1 MAFPNT
7 QRNTVF
13 IAITALMVTFSI
25 CSQAQKPMIEEVI
38 VTAQKREQNAQD
50 VPIALTAID
59 ADTIEQ
65 VGIQTTQDVV
75 RLAPSLTVNEAN
87 HKQTSSFSIRGVGT
101 NVYGIGVEQGVAL
114 LVDDVAAVQP
124 GQTIG
129 SLVDIER
136 IEVLRG
142 PQSTLFGKNASAGVI
157 SITTKAPSETFEGS
171 IEATATDDGETGFVG
186 SVSGPIMD
194 DFRYRLTGKWND
206 RDGYINN
213 LTPNVDDL
221 NGARI
226 KNLRGKLDW
235 DLTDTTTVK
244 FSAYYTKDK
253 SKCCALTWESMP
265 EGNSILGLPIGYPA
279 NDISPGK
286 DNFDFRGEDGP
297 YSESESTGGS
307 IRVQA
312 AVGEFELVSIS
323 ALDNWNYDIQ
333 EDNDF
338 SDLDVKAFFSGGQQQ
353 GGWYSSGEISTNF
366 YSQEFRLLSPSNE
379 KYEYLVGLYYANAK
393 TTEYFYRNLSLALA
407 DNDTMAKTESFSVF
421 GQLTWHFTSATR
433 VTGGLRWL
441 NEEISAD
448 LISYLDSVPQKASGN
463 DSDSPIVGRVSL
475 QHLFRDDIMTY
486 ASYARGY
493 KGQAFD
499 IGGGKFSEYA
509 ANNPIG
515 SETSNSYEVGVKSI
529 LWNQRLQLNADMFYT
544 TYEDFQVQRTDVIDD
559 VVVFGLDNVGELVTQ
574 GIELDSLIL
583 LSENIALTMNASYID
598 ASANDYDG
606 AACWSGQTVAE
617 GCEAGLQNVDNG
629 QLPVSPEWKYTA
641 MLDFK
646 IPFESL
652 PFDGFANII
661 YTWQDDVSFNINQD
675 PNLAQKSYGLTNLRF
690 GLNDD
695 KGRYRLTFFAN
706 NLFDEAYASNKINLT
721 QLFSPGLTIGQV
733 LPRSAQRYVGVQARY
748 NF

>member
-1 MAFPNT
+1 MASPNT

-13 IAITALMVTFSI
+13 IAITAVISTFST
-25 CSQAQKPMIEEVI
+25 CSQAQQPMIEEVM

-59 ADTIEQ
+59 ADTIQ
-65 VGIQTTQDVV
+65 QAGIQTTQDVV

-124 GQTIG
+124 GQTLG

-136 IEVLRG
+136 IEILRG

-157 SITTKAPSETFEGS
+157 SITTKAPSDTFEGS
-171 IEATATDDGETGFVG
+171 MEATATDDGETGVVG

-194 DFRYRLTGKWND
+194 GFRYRLTGNWND
-206 RDGYINN
+206 RDGYIHN
-213 LTPNVDDL
+213 LTPNVDDK
-221 NGARI
+221 NGARV

-235 DLTDTTTVK
+235 DITDTATLK
-244 FSAYYTKDK
+244 FSAYSMKDK

-265 EGNSILGLPIGYPA
+265 LGNSILGLPIGYPA
-279 NDISPGK
+279 DDISPGK

-297 YSESESTGGS
+297 YSTSESTGGS
-307 IRVQA
+307 VRLNA

-333 EDNDF
+333 EDVDF
-338 SDLDVKAFFSGGQQQ
+338 SDLDVLGFFSGDQEQ
-353 GGWYSSGEISTNF
+353 GGWYSRGEISTNF
-366 YSQEFRLLSPSNE
+366 YSQEFRLLSPSYE

-393 TTEYFYRNLSLALA
+393 TTEYFFRNLSLALA
-407 DNDTMAKTESFSVF
+407 DNDTTAKTESLSVF
-421 GQLTWHFTSATR
+421 GQLTWHFTSATS

-448 LISYLDSVPQKASGN
+448 LISYLDTVPEKASGN

-475 QHLFRDDIMTY
+475 QHFFRDDIMTY

-509 ANNPIG
+509 ANNPVD
-515 SETSNSYEVGVKSI
+515 SESSNSYELGVKSI
-529 LWNQRLQLNADMFYT
+529 LWDRRLQLNVDVFYT
-544 TYEDFQVQRTDVIDD
+544 TYEDFQVQRTDLIDNA
-559 VVVFGLDNVGELVTQ
+559 VVFELDNVGELVTQ

-583 LSENIALTMNASYID
+583 LGENIALTMNASYID

-606 AACWSGQTVAE
+606 AACWSGQTAAE
-617 GCEAGLQNVDNG
+617 GCVLGLQNVDNG
-629 QLPVSPEWKYTA
+629 RLPVSPEWKYTA
-641 MLDFK
+641 MLDYK
-646 IPFESL
+646 IPFDSM
-652 PFDGFANII
+652 PFDAFANII
-661 YTWQDDVSFNINQD
+661 YTWQDDTIFNINQD
-675 PNLAQKSYGLTNLRF
+675 PSLTQGSYGLTNLRL
-690 GLNDD
+690 GLNDEE
-695 KGRYRLTFFAN
+695 GRYRLTFFAN
-706 NLFDEAYASNKINLT
+706 NLFDKAYASNKINLT
-721 QLFSPGLTIGQV
+721 QLFAPGLTIGQV

>member
-1 MAFPNT
+1 MIFPKM
-7 QRNTVF
+7 QRNTVLVT
-13 IAITALMVTFSI
+13 ITALMSTFSL
-25 CSQAQKPMIEEVI
+25 CTEAQQPVIEEVM
-38 VTAQKREQNAQD
+38 VTAQKRVQNAQD

-65 VGIQTTQDVV
+65 AGIQTTQDVV

-114 LVDDVAAVQP
+114 LIDDVAAVQP
-124 GQTIG
+124 GQTLG
-129 SLVDIER
+129 SLIDIQR

-157 SITTKAPSETFEGS
+157 SITTKAPSETFEGA
-171 IEATATDDGETGFVG
+171 IQATATDDGETGIVG
-186 SVSGPIMD
+186 SVSGPITD
-194 DFRYRLTGKWND
+194 EFRYRLTGKWND

-213 LTPNVDDL
+213 LTPNVDDK

-226 KNLRGKLDW
+226 RNLRGKLDW
-235 DLTDTTTVK
+235 DITDTATVK
-244 FSAYYTKDK
+244 FSAYYMKDK

-265 EGNSILGLPIGYPA
+265 AGNSILGLPIGYPA
-279 NDISPGK
+279 DGISPGK

-307 IRVQA
+307 MRIQA

-323 ALDNWNYDIQ
+323 ALDDWNYDIQ
-333 EDNDF
+333 EDVDF
-338 SDLDVKAFFSGGQQQ
+338 SDLDVQAFFSGGQEQ
-353 GGWYSSGEISTNF
+353 GGWYSTGDISTKF

-379 KYEYLVGLYYANAK
+379 KYEYLVGFYYANAK
-393 TTEYFYRNLSLALA
+393 TTEYFFRNLSLALA
-407 DNDTMAKTESFSVF
+407 DNDTTAKTESVSVF
-421 GQLTWHFTSATR
+421 GQLTWHFTSATS

-448 LISYLDSVPQKASGN
+448 LISYLDEEPKKVSGN
-463 DSDSPIVGRVSL
+463 DSDSPVVGRASL
-475 QHLFRDDIMTY
+475 QHFFRDDIMSY

-499 IGGGKFSEYA
+499 IGGGRFSEYA
-509 ANNPIG
+509 ANNPIE
-515 SETSNSYEVGVKSI
+515 SESSNSYEIGVKSI
-529 LWNQRLQLNADMFYT
+529 LWNQRLQLNADLFYT
-544 TYEDFQVQRTDVIDD
+544 TYEDFQVQRTDLIDD

-574 GIELDSLIL
+574 GIEIDSLVL

-606 AACWSGQTVAE
+606 AACWAGQTVAQ
-617 GCEAGLQNVDNG
+617 GCQGGLQDVDNG
-629 QLPVSPEWKYTA
+629 RLPVSPEWKYTA
-641 MLDFK
+641 MLDYK
-646 IPFESL
+646 IPIDSL
-652 PFDGFANII
+652 PFDAFANII
-661 YTWQDDVSFNINQD
+661 YTWQDDVIFNINQD
-675 PNLAQKSYGLTNLRF
+675 PSLTQGSYGLTNLRF
-690 GLNDD
+690 GVNDD
-695 KGRYRLTFFAN
+695 EGRYRLTFFAT
-706 NLFDEAYASNKINLT
+706 NLFDKAYAGNKINLT
-721 QLFSPGLTIGQV
+721 QLFLPGLTVAQIQ
-733 LPRSAQRYVGVQARY
+733 PRSAQRYVGVQARY

>member
-1 MAFPNT
+1 MAFLNA
-7 QRNTVF
+7 QRTTIF
-13 IAITALMVTFSI
+13 ITITALITTFSI
-25 CSQAQKPMIEEVI
+25 SAGAQQPIIEEVM

-65 VGIQTTQDVV
+65 AGIQTTQDVV

-171 IEATATDDGETGFVG
+171 VEATATDDGETGVVG

-213 LTPNVDDL
+213 LTPNVDDK

-235 DLTDTTTVK
+235 DITDTATVK
-244 FSAYYTKDK
+244 FSAYYMKDK

-265 EGNSILGLPIGYPA
+265 VGNSILGLPIGYPA
-279 NDISPGK
+279 DDISPGK

-333 EDNDF
+333 EDVDF
-338 SDLDVKAFFSGGQQQ
+338 SDLDVQAFFSGGQEQ

-393 TTEYFYRNLSLALA
+393 TTEYFFRNLSLALA

-421 GQLTWHFTSATR
+421 GQLTWHFTSATS

-475 QHLFRDDIMTY
+475 QHFFRDDIMTY

-509 ANNPIG
+509 ANNPID
-515 SETSNSYEVGVKSI
+515 SETSNSYEIGVKSI
-529 LWNQRLQLNADMFYT
+529 LWNQRLQLNADVFYT
-544 TYEDFQVQRTDVIDD
+544 TYEDFQVQRTDLIDD

-598 ASANDYDG
+598 ASANDYSG

-617 GCEAGLQNVDNG
+617 GCEAGLQNIDNG

-641 MLDFK
+641 MLDYK
-646 IPFESL
+646 IPFDSL

-661 YTWQDDVSFNINQD
+661 YTWQDDVIFNINQD
-675 PNLAQKSYGLTNLRF
+675 PNLTQESYGLTNLRF

-695 KGRYRLTFFAN
+695 EGRYRLTFFAN
-706 NLFDEAYASNKINLT
+706 NLFDEAYAGNKINLT
-721 QLFSPGLTIGQV
+721 QLFLPGLTIAQV
-733 LPRSAQRYVGVQARY
+733 QPRSAQRYVGVQARY

>member
-7 QRNTVF
+7 QSNTVF
-13 IAITALMVTFSI
+13 IAITALISTFST
-25 CSQAQKPMIEEVI
+25 CSQAQQLMIEEVM

-59 ADTIEQ
+59 ADTIQ
-65 VGIQTTQDVV
+65 QAGIETTQDVV

-124 GQTIG
+124 GQTLG

-136 IEVLRG
+136 IEILRG

-157 SITTKAPSETFEGS
+157 SITTKAPSDTFEGS
-171 IEATATDDGETGFVG
+171 MEATATDDGETGVVG

-194 DFRYRLTGKWND
+194 DLRYRLTGKWND
-206 RDGYINN
+206 RDGYIHN
-213 LTPNVDDL
+213 LTPNVDDK
-221 NGARI
+221 NGARV

-235 DLTDTTTVK
+235 DITDSATVK
-244 FSAYYTKDK
+244 FSAYSMQDK

-265 EGNSILGLPIGYPA
+265 VGNSILGLPIGYPA
-279 NDISPGK
+279 DDISPGK

-297 YSESESTGGS
+297 YSTSESTGGS
-307 IRVQA
+307 VRLYA

-333 EDNDF
+333 EDVDF
-338 SDLDVKAFFSGGQQQ
+338 SDLDVLGFFSGDQEQ

-366 YSQEFRLLSPSNE
+366 YSQEFRLLSPSYE

-393 TTEYFYRNLSLALA
+393 TTEYFFRNLSLALA
-407 DNDTMAKTESFSVF
+407 DNDTTAKTESLSVF
-421 GQLTWHFTSATR
+421 GQLTWHFTPATS

-448 LISYLDSVPQKASGN
+448 LISYLDTVPEKVSGN

-475 QHLFRDDIMTY
+475 QHYFHDDIMTY

-499 IGGGKFSEYA
+499 IGGGRFSEYA
-509 ANNPIG
+509 ANNPID
-515 SETSNSYEVGVKSI
+515 SESSNSYELGVKSI
-529 LWNQRLQLNADMFYT
+529 LWNQRLQLNADVFYT
-544 TYEDFQVQRTDVIDD
+544 TYEDFQVQRTDLIDG
-559 VVVFGLDNVGELVTQ
+559 VVVFELDNVGELVTQ

-583 LSENIALTMNASYID
+583 LGENIALTMNASYID

-606 AACWSGQTVAE
+606 AACWSGQTAAE
-617 GCEAGLQNVDNG
+617 GCVLGLQNVDNG
-629 QLPVSPEWKYTA
+629 RLPVSPEWKYTA
-641 MLDFK
+641 MLDYK
-646 IPFESL
+646 IPFDSM
-652 PFDGFANII
+652 PFDAFANII
-661 YTWQDDVSFNINQD
+661 YTWQDDTIFNINQD
-675 PNLAQKSYGLTNLRF
+675 PSLTQGSYGLTNLRL
-690 GLNDD
+690 GLNDEE
-695 KGRYRLTFFAN
+695 GRYRLTFFAN
-706 NLFDEAYASNKINLT
+706 NLFDKAYASNKINLT
-721 QLFSPGLTIGQV
+721 QLFAPGLTIGQV

>member
-13 IAITALMVTFSI
+13 IAITALMSTFSL
-25 CSQAQKPMIEEVI
+25 CAQAQQPMIEEVM

-65 VGIQTTQDVV
+65 AGIQTTQDVV

-114 LVDDVAAVQP
+114 LVDDVAAIQP
-124 GQTIG
+124 GQTLG

-157 SITTKAPSETFEGS
+157 SITTKSPSDIFEGA
-171 IEATATDDGETGFVG
+171 IEGTATDDGETGVVG
-186 SVSGPIMD
+186 SVSGPIID
-194 DFRYRLTGKWND
+194 SLRYRLTGRWND
-206 RDGYINN
+206 RDGYIDN
-213 LTPNVDDL
+213 LTPNVDDK

-235 DLTDTTTVK
+235 DITDAITVK
-244 FSAYYTKDK
+244 FSAYSMKDK

-265 EGNSILGLPIGYPA
+265 VGNSILGLPIGYPA
-279 NDISPGK
+279 DDINPGK

-307 IRVQA
+307 VRLHA

-333 EDNDF
+333 EDVDF
-338 SDLDVKAFFSGGQQQ
+338 SDLDVLGFFSAGQEQ

-366 YSQEFRLLSPSNE
+366 YSQEFRLLSPSYE

-393 TTEYFYRNLSLALA
+393 TTEYFFRNLSLALA
-407 DNDTMAKTESFSVF
+407 DNDTTAKTESLSVF
-421 GQLTWHFTSATR
+421 GQLTWHFTTTTSI
-433 VTGGLRWL
+433 TGGLRWL

-448 LISYLDSVPQKASGN
+448 LISYLDSVPEKVSGN

-475 QHLFRDDIMTY
+475 QHFFRDEIMTY

-499 IGGGKFSEYA
+499 IGGGRFSEYA
-509 ANNPIG
+509 ANNPID
-515 SETSNSYEVGVKSI
+515 SESSNSYEIGVKSI
-529 LWNQRLQLNADMFYT
+529 LWDKRLQLNADVFYT
-544 TYEDFQVQRTDVIDD
+544 TYEDFQVQRTDLIDG
-559 VVVFGLDNVGELVTQ
+559 VVVFELDNVGELVTQ

-617 GCEAGLQNVDNG
+617 GCVLGLQNVDNG
-629 QLPVSPEWKYTA
+629 KLPVAPEWKYTA
-641 MLDFK
+641 MLDYTV
-646 IPFESL
+646 PLDSL
-652 PFDGFANII
+652 PFNAFANII
-661 YTWQDDVSFNINQD
+661 YTWQDDVIFNINQD
-675 PNLAQKSYGLTNLRF
+675 PSLTQGSYGLTNLRF
-690 GLNDD
+690 GLNDK
-695 KGRYRLTFFAN
+695 KGRYRITFFAN
-706 NLFDEAYASNKINLT
+706 NLFDEAYAGNKINLT
-721 QLFSPGLTIGQV
+721 QLFAPGLTIGQV
-733 LPRSAQRYVGVQARY
+733 LPRSAQRYAGVQARY
-748 NF
+748 SF